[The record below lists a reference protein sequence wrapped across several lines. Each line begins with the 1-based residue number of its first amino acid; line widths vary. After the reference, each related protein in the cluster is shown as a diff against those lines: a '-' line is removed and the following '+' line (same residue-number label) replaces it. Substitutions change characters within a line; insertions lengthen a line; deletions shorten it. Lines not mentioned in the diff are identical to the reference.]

1 MRKIFTLSLLLAAT
15 AASAR
20 QISPDEA
27 LSAANAFLNSTSLT
41 PVEASGAMTRSDAQP
56 YYAFNA
62 TDGNGFVIIS
72 GDDRYSKVLGYSD
85 RGSFD
90 FKNMP
95 PQLKAMLEKFA
106 ENSAKPSVSNSTHT
120 SWTSGNFS
128 TRSDEGVLLKTAEWG
143 QGAPY
148 NDLCPTV
155 DGQKAPA
162 GCVATAMAIAM
173 KYHNWPDYTR
183 GDVQTDY
190 YYPELG
196 FDFSDYTIDWKA
208 LDNQDDPKFAEEV
221 AKLMF
226 SAGVCNSMAY
236 GAEESGATVW
246 TIGHKMI
253 ELYTYAKGNQF
264 VGKDRYSD
272 AEWNSMLKDQ
282 LENVGPVI
290 YCGDGSGS
298 HCFIVDGY
306 DTNGLYHINWGWDG
320 QLNGYYNLGVAEEAG
335 NLFPENQAM
344 IIDLKPDK
352 ERKVYSKAF
361 IPNVRAYEYGSQ
373 EWNFYSP
380 TIIPGEKQFVK
391 FPTITTNCHSG
402 FYGLAV
408 VDGDDNIKE
417 IFHVSLQDTGIRWI
431 CDYPGVALGSHNQGD
446 GILFPDIKEGER
458 YQLVSMDASYVFLEN
473 EGYYK
478 WTPEKPSYDPKDWK
492 IVLGGIDYPSY
503 FYKEGNISEVA
514 EVTVHVSQDLP
525 VYMEVHKL
533 YPSSEPFT
541 FKALTTEGFAENFK
555 IPQKGVSIEVES
567 HDEFGNK
574 KEAIMSSDSDDFSNN
589 VTNNASIS
597 ITMNDKYY
605 DVYVK
610 YEPTKDTRKDNNYK
624 PEEIFE
630 ENGIIYTYDANN
642 AGIIG
647 YDQLSDNVTIPS
659 HITTPLGKVR
669 VGQVEADAFLHA
681 PVKHLTID
689 VDNLYLNDF
698 SFAGMDKLESISIE
712 KDNFRSSFRYGYP
725 FLKSDFKNIY
735 FHSCPSIY
743 TIQGLTGT
751 IEYTSDWDF
760 YNQSK
765 PFDSAVT
772 DHKDVNIFITNPIN
786 NPETDYYSLL
796 QLLDGLSK
804 YKTTYG
810 LNDLIA
816 SITIPGVGESSA
828 ALKDIAKYN
837 LPVRQMWSY
846 TIDKI
851 NKVVKIDDVIPE
863 VKITGVTING
873 KSVEK
878 NSDGFYHYDNTRA
891 ENISVAIEYNI
902 NGSKEVVNEYSPSY
916 NNSVIEAGVEMT
928 IDSSDSIKK
937 DVYNLQGMRI
947 LEKASQEEINNL
959 PSGMYIVG
967 KKKVVVK
974 N

>member
-1 MRKIFTLSLLLAAT
+1 
-15 AASAR
+15 
-20 QISPDEA
+20 
-27 LSAANAFLNSTSLT
+27 
-41 PVEASGAMTRSDAQP
+41 
-56 YYAFNA
+56 FNA

-90 FKNMP
+90 FKHMP
-95 PQLKAMLEKFA
+95 PQLKAMLDQFA
-106 ENSAKPSVSNSTHT
+106 ENSVKPSVSNSTHT
-120 SWTSGNFS
+120 SWTSGNVS

-221 AKLMF
+221 AKLIF

-236 GAEESGATVW
+236 GAEESGAAVW
-246 TIGHKMI
+246 PVGHKMI

-264 VGKDRYSD
+264 VGKARYSD
-272 AEWNSMLKDQ
+272 EEWETMLRNQIK
-282 LENVGPVI
+282 NVGPVI
-290 YCGDGSGS
+290 YCGDGNGS

-306 DTNGLYHINWGWDG
+306 DANGLYHINWGWDG
-320 QLNGYYNLGVAEEAG
+320 MQNGYFELGAAEENG
-335 NLFPENQAM
+335 NLFPNNQAM

-361 IPNVRAYEYGSQ
+361 IPNELSYPSQ

-380 TIIPGEKQFVK
+380 DITPGEKQYVLI
-391 FPTITTNCHSG
+391 PTMAQNCFNG
-402 FYGLAV
+402 YYGLAV
-408 VDGDDNIKE
+408 VDEEDNIKE
-417 IFHVSLQDTGIRWI
+417 IFHVSLPQNGIRWI
-431 CDYPGVALGSHNQGD
+431 CAYPGVFLGSDNQGD

-503 FYKEGNISEVA
+503 FYKEGNQSEVT
-514 EVTVHVSQDLP
+514 ELTFHFDSDLP
-525 VYMEVHKL
+525 VYMEVSKL
-533 YPSSEPFT
+533 YPTSEPLIM
-541 FKALTTEGFAENFK
+541 KALTNEGFADNLK
-555 IPQKGVSIEVES
+555 VPRKGVSVEVKAYDIDGNSQEVIWANSEDDYLTGES
-567 HDEFGNK
+567 NTYNFN
-574 KEAIMSSDSDDFSNN
+574 
-589 VTNNASIS
+589 IS
-597 ITMNDKYY
+597 TYHKYY

-610 YEPTKDTRKDNNYK
+610 YEPTKDIRKDNNYK

-642 AGIIG
+642 AVIIG

-659 HITTPLGKVR
+659 HIITPLGKVS
-669 VGQVEADAFLHA
+669 VLQVRADAFLHA
-681 PVKHLTID
+681 PVKHLTIEEGE
-689 VDNLYLNDF
+689 YLMF
-698 SFAGMDKLESISIE
+698 GRSAFAGMDKLESISIE
-712 KDNFRSSFRYGYP
+712 SEKFKPNFDGGFSFM
-725 FLKSDFKNIY
+725 KSDFKNLY
-735 FHSCPSIY
+735 FYSCPTVYS
-743 TIQGLTGT
+743 IQGFTN
-751 IEYTSDWDF
+751 IMEYTSDYDF
-760 YNQSK
+760 YNPYK

-786 NPETDYYSLL
+786 NPETDYQSFIE
-796 QLLDGLSK
+796 LLDGLNK
-804 YKTTYG
+804 FKTSYG

-828 ALKDIAKYN
+828 ALKDIAKYD

-846 TIDKI
+846 TIDKT

-873 KSVEK
+873 KTVEK
-878 NSDGFYHYDNTRA
+878 SSDGFYHYDTTRA
-891 ENISVAIEYNI
+891 ENISVAIKYNL
-902 NGSKEVVNEYSPSY
+902 NETKEIVNEYSPSY
-916 NNSVIEAGVEMT
+916 NNMIESGVEMT

-937 DVYNLQGMRI
+937 DVYNLQGIRI